1 MSVYD
6 LQSAIC
12 NLQFT
17 IGGGMR
23 PNGIITLTTDFG
35 LADSYVGTMK
45 GVILNIAPTARMVDI
60 THDVSPQNTHQAAY
74 IVQTF
79 YRYFPA
85 GTVHLVIVDPGVGS
99 ARGAVALGT
108 PNAIFVAPDNGV
120 LTYVWRDALD
130 RWGAEACEVIELT
143 NPRFWLPQI
152 SNTFHGRDI
161 FAPVVAHLSAGAA
174 LQELGPRRPRI
185 TEADLEQPA
194 PGRNGELVGRIIHLD
209 HFGNCITNITP
220 EHLEQAGSGKQLVVK
235 IIDQRIAGIS
245 RTFADVA
252 VGALIALIG
261 SNNRLELAV
270 RNGSAA
276 QTLGVGIGDIVR
288 VYATDDAD

>member
-1 MSVYD
+1 
-6 LQSAIC
+6 
-12 NLQFT
+12 
-17 IGGGMR
+17 MR

-45 GVILNIAPTARMVDI
+45 GVMLRIAPSARMVDI
-60 THDVSPQNTHQAAY
+60 THDISPQNTHQAAY
-74 IVQTF
+74 LVQTF
-79 YRYFPA
+79 YPYFPD

-99 ARGAVALGT
+99 DRRAIVLCT
-108 PNAIFVAPDNGV
+108 PTAIFVAPDNGV
-120 LTYVWRDALD
+120 LTYVWRDALE
-130 RWGAEACEVIELT
+130 RWSADEVSVIELT
-143 NPRFWLPQI
+143 NPSFWLPQV

-161 FAPVVAHLSAGAA
+161 FAPIAAHLSAGAP
-174 LQELGPRRPRI
+174 LEELGPRLAGI
-185 TEADLEQPA
+185 VEADLEQPA

-220 EHLEQAGSGKQLVVK
+220 QHLEQAGFDKRLTVK

-245 RTFADVA
+245 YTFADVA
-252 VGALIALIG
+252 VGELIALIG

-288 VYATDDAD
+288 VYAAGSEG